1 MKFRSDLY
9 ISQLN
14 SKPLTMENKNDYI
27 FLHDDGEREIIVKF
41 DDCFTDSILRNFVD
55 FLRACGHYDKS
66 IYGCMQAIVD
76 ENETCVKDD
85 QQAEEVDVD

>member
-1 MKFRSDLY
+1 
-9 ISQLN
+9 
-14 SKPLTMENKNDYI
+14 MEDKNNYI

-41 DDCFTDSILRNFVD
+41 DNCFTDLILRNFVD

-76 ENETCVKDD
+76 ENETYLKNETYVKDG